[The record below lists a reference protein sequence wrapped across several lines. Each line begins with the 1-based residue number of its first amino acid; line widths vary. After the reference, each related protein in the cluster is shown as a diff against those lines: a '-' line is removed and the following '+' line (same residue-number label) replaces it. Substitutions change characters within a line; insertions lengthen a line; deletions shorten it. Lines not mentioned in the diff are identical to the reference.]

1 MVRHTT
7 TTVRIMTTIENLLKK
22 LDGVRV
28 HTAGT
33 GSIYVY
39 YNNLKVRVSDHE
51 PNFGAP
57 NRHNDKC
64 FYLKDIDGQIFDIY
78 NVVEEVAE
86 YLEIEIKG
94 TLKGMITKHLNA
106 EMKLSEERFKFHLAA
121 EKECE
126 EAVAVYNAK
135 CEKLKAI
142 VDANKEEVE
151 KMWNEAD
158 AYGDQASNGD
168 KRRKRRSK
176 MFNRL
181 FTARFGFEPINL
193 EIRKYL
199 MNE

>member
-86 YLEIEIKG
+86 YLQIEIKG
-94 TLKGMITKHLNA
+94 TLKGLMTKHLNA
-106 EMKLSEERFKFHLAA
+106 KMKLTEERFKFHLAA
-121 EKECE
+121 EKERE
-126 EAVAVYNAK
+126 EAVAIYNAK

-158 AYGDQASNGD
+158 AYGDQASSGD

-181 FTARFGFEPINL
+181 FTARFGFEPINS

>member
-1 MVRHTT
+1 
-7 TTVRIMTTIENLLKK
+7 MTTIENLLKK

-121 EKECE
+121 EKERE

-168 KRRKRRSK
+168 KRRKRRRK

>member
-121 EKECE
+121 EKERE

-142 VDANKEEVE
+142 VDANKAEVE

>member
-1 MVRHTT
+1 
-7 TTVRIMTTIENLLKK
+7 MTTIETLLKK

-57 NRHNDKC
+57 NRHNYKC
-64 FYLKDIDGQIFDIY
+64 FYLKDIDGHVYDIY
-78 NVVEEVAE
+78 DVVEVVAE
-86 YLEIEIKG
+86 YLQIEIKG
-94 TLKGMITKHLNA
+94 TLKGLMTKHLNA
-106 EMKLSEERFKFHLAA
+106 KMKLTEERFKFHLAA
-121 EKECE
+121 EKERE
-126 EAVAVYNAK
+126 EAVAIYNAK

-158 AYGDQASNGD
+158 AYGDQASSGD

-181 FTARFGFEPINL
+181 FTARFGFEPINS

>member
-28 HTAGT
+28 HTAGS

-51 PNFGAP
+51 PNYGAP

-64 FYLKDIDGQIFDIY
+64 FYLKDIDGHIFDIY

-121 EKECE
+121 EKERE

>member
-7 TTVRIMTTIENLLKK
+7 TTVRLMTTIENLLKK

-94 TLKGMITKHLNA
+94 TLKGMITKHLNV
-106 EMKLSEERFKFHLAA
+106 EMKLTEERFKFHLAA
-121 EKECE
+121 EKERE
-126 EAVAVYNAK
+126 EAVAIYNAK

-158 AYGDQASNGD
+158 AYGDQASSGD

-181 FTARFGFEPINL
+181 FTARFGFEPINS

>member
-7 TTVRIMTTIENLLKK
+7 TTVRIMTTIETLLKK

-121 EKECE
+121 EKERE

>member
-121 EKECE
+121 EKERE

>member
-64 FYLKDIDGQIFDIY
+64 FYLKDIDGHIFDIY
-78 NVVEEVAE
+78 DVVAEVAE

-121 EKECE
+121 EKERE

>member
-51 PNFGAP
+51 PNYGAP

-64 FYLKDIDGQIFDIY
+64 FYLKDIDGHIFDIY
-78 NVVEEVAE
+78 DVVAEVAE

-121 EKECE
+121 EKERE

>member
-51 PNFGAP
+51 PNYGAP

-64 FYLKDIDGQIFDIY
+64 FYLKDIDGHIFDIY

-94 TLKGMITKHLNA
+94 TLKGMMTKHLKA
-106 EMKLSEERFKFHLAA
+106 EMKLAEERFKFHLAA
-121 EKECE
+121 EKERE

-135 CEKLKAI
+135 CKKLEEV
-142 VDANKEEVE
+142 VDANKEEV
-151 KMWNEAD
+151 KRMWNEAE
-158 AYGDQASNGD
+158 AYGDQASSGD

-181 FTARFGFEPINL
+181 FTARFGFEPINS
-193 EIRKYL
+193 EVRKYL

>member
-7 TTVRIMTTIENLLKK
+7 TTVRIMITIENLLKK

-121 EKECE
+121 EKERE

>member
-1 MVRHTT
+1 MRHTI

-121 EKECE
+121 EKERE

-193 EIRKYL
+193 EIRKYS

>member
-121 EKECE
+121 EKERE

-181 FTARFGFEPINL
+181 FTERFGFEPINL

>member
-121 EKECE
+121 EKERE

-158 AYGDQASNGD
+158 AYGDQASSGD

-181 FTARFGFEPINL
+181 FTARFGFEPINS

>member
-106 EMKLSEERFKFHLAA
+106 EMRLSEERFKFHLAA
-121 EKECE
+121 EKERE

>member
-94 TLKGMITKHLNA
+94 TLKGLMTKHLNA
-106 EMKLSEERFKFHLAA
+106 KMKLTEERFKFHLAA
-121 EKECE
+121 EKERE
-126 EAVAVYNAK
+126 EAVAIYNAK

-158 AYGDQASNGD
+158 AYGDQASSGD

>member
-51 PNFGAP
+51 PNYGAP

-64 FYLKDIDGQIFDIY
+64 FYLKDIDGHIFDIY
-78 NVVEEVAE
+78 DVVAEVAE

-94 TLKGMITKHLNA
+94 TLKGMMTKHLNA

-121 EKECE
+121 EKERE

>member
-28 HTAGT
+28 HTTGS

-39 YNNLKVRVSDHE
+39 YNNLKVRVSDQE

-121 EKECE
+121 EKERE

>member
-28 HTAGT
+28 HTAGS

-39 YNNLKVRVSDHE
+39 YKNLKVRVSDHE
-51 PNFGAP
+51 PNYGAP

-64 FYLKDIDGQIFDIY
+64 FYLKDIDGHIFDIY

-121 EKECE
+121 EKERE

-135 CEKLKAI
+135 CKKLEEV
-142 VDANKEEVE
+142 VDANKEEV
-151 KMWNEAD
+151 KRMWNEAE
-158 AYGDQASNGD
+158 AYGDQASSGD

-181 FTARFGFEPINL
+181 FTARFGFEPINS

>member
-121 EKECE
+121 EKERE
-126 EAVAVYNAK
+126 EAVAIYNAK

-151 KMWNEAD
+151 KMWKEAD

-181 FTARFGFEPINL
+181 FSARFGFEPINS

>member
-39 YNNLKVRVSDHE
+39 YNNHKVRVSDHE
-51 PNFGAP
+51 PNYGAP

-121 EKECE
+121 EKERE

>member
-1 MVRHTT
+1 MRHTI

-121 EKECE
+121 EKERE

>member
-33 GSIYVY
+33 GFIYVY

-121 EKECE
+121 EKERE

>member
-106 EMKLSEERFKFHLAA
+106 EMKLAEERFNFHLAA
-121 EKECE
+121 EKERE

>member
-1 MVRHTT
+1 MVRHTI
-7 TTVRIMTTIENLLKK
+7 TTVRLMTTIENLLKK

-64 FYLKDIDGQIFDIY
+64 FYLKDIDGHVYDIY
-78 NVVEEVAE
+78 DVVEVVAE
-86 YLEIEIKG
+86 YLQIEIKD
-94 TLKGMITKHLNA
+94 TLKGMMTKHLNA
-106 EMKLSEERFKFHLAA
+106 KMKLADERFKFHLAA
-121 EKECE
+121 EKERE

-135 CEKLKAI
+135 CEKLKEV

-151 KMWNEAD
+151 KMWNEAE

-181 FTARFGFEPINL
+181 FTARFGFEPINS

>member
-121 EKECE
+121 KKERE

>member
-1 MVRHTT
+1 
-7 TTVRIMTTIENLLKK
+7 MTTIENLLKK

>member
-106 EMKLSEERFKFHLAA
+106 EMKLAEERFKFHLAA
-121 EKECE
+121 EKERE
-126 EAVAVYNAK
+126 EVVTVYNAK
-135 CEKLKAI
+135 CAKLKEV

-151 KMWNEAD
+151 KMWNEAE
-158 AYGDQASNGD
+158 AYGDQASSGD

>member
-121 EKECE
+121 EKERE

-168 KRRKRRSK
+168 KRRKLRSK

>member
-1 MVRHTT
+1 MELKL
-7 TTVRIMTTIENLLKK
+7 TTIENLLKK

-121 EKECE
+121 EKERE

>member
-106 EMKLSEERFKFHLAA
+106 EMKLAEARFKFQLAA
-121 EKECE
+121 EKERE

-135 CEKLKAI
+135 CEKLKVV

-151 KMWNEAD
+151 KMWKKHTATRQAMEISVANVEARCLID
-158 AYGDQASNGD
+158 SLRQGLVLNL
-168 KRRKRRSK
+168 
-176 MFNRL
+176 L
-181 FTARFGFEPINL
+181 FQKL
-193 EIRKYL
+193 ENI
-199 MNE
+199 

>member
-1 MVRHTT
+1 
-7 TTVRIMTTIENLLKK
+7 MTTIENLLKK

-28 HTAGT
+28 HTAGS

-51 PNFGAP
+51 PNYGAP

-64 FYLKDIDGQIFDIY
+64 FYLKDIDGHIFDIY

-106 EMKLSEERFKFHLAA
+106 EMKLAEARFKFQLAA
-121 EKECE
+121 EKERE

-135 CEKLKAI
+135 CEKLK
-142 VDANKEEVE
+142 VVGDANKAEVE
-151 KMWNEAD
+151 KIWNEAE

-181 FTARFGFEPINL
+181 FTARFGFEPIIS

>member
-1 MVRHTT
+1 
-7 TTVRIMTTIENLLKK
+7 MTTIENLLKK

-51 PNFGAP
+51 PNYGAP

-64 FYLKDIDGQIFDIY
+64 FYLKDIDGHIFDIY

-86 YLEIEIKG
+86 YLQIEIKG

-106 EMKLSEERFKFHLAA
+106 EMKLAEERFKFHLAA
-121 EKECE
+121 EKERE

-135 CEKLKAI
+135 CAKLKEV
-142 VDANKEEVE
+142 VDANKEEVK
-151 KMWNEAD
+151 KMWNEAE

-181 FTARFGFEPINL
+181 FTARFGFEPINS

>member
-121 EKECE
+121 EKERE

-142 VDANKEEVE
+142 VDANKEDVE

>member
-7 TTVRIMTTIENLLKK
+7 TTVRIMATIENLLKK

-39 YNNLKVRVSDHE
+39 YNNLKVRVSNHE
-51 PNFGAP
+51 PNYGAP

-64 FYLKDIDGQIFDIY
+64 FYLKDIDGHIFDIY

-106 EMKLSEERFKFHLAA
+106 EMKLAEERFKFHLAA
-121 EKECE
+121 EKERE
-126 EAVAVYNAK
+126 EAAAVYNAK

-151 KMWNEAD
+151 KMWNEAE

-181 FTARFGFEPINL
+181 FTARFGFEPINS

>member
-121 EKECE
+121 EKERE
-126 EAVAVYNAK
+126 EAVAIYNAK

-158 AYGDQASNGD
+158 AYGDQASSGD

-181 FTARFGFEPINL
+181 FTARFGFEPINS

>member
-1 MVRHTT
+1 
-7 TTVRIMTTIENLLKK
+7 MTTIENLLKK

-51 PNFGAP
+51 QNYGVP

-64 FYLKDIDGQIFDIY
+64 FYLKDIDGHIFDIY

-94 TLKGMITKHLNA
+94 TLKGMMTKHLNA
-106 EMKLSEERFKFHLAA
+106 KMKLTEERFKFHLAA
-121 EKECE
+121 EKERE

-135 CEKLKAI
+135 CEKLKEV

-151 KMWNEAD
+151 KMWNEAE
-158 AYGDQASNGD
+158 AYGDQANNGD

-181 FTARFGFEPINL
+181 FTARFGFEPINS